1 MRTSCAMMASSVT
14 PPTEDEEVEVD
25 GAVEVGGAAVC
36 VWGYLSLNCAVLH
49 RIVATSMAPYMRSRE
64 TQDRKRKN
72 GKGVS

>member
-1 MRTSCAMMASSVT
+1 MHTSCAMMASSVT

-25 GAVEVGGAAVC
+25 EAVEAGGAVVC

-64 TQDRKRKN
+64 TLDRRQKN